1 MDDRPM
7 SRGSKQKIM
16 KLKEELH
23 VKSNADP
30 QSLRVRQLKESYDLA
45 VLKMNE
51 MNSAQGSNLYVK
63 VHGKKAGKAYSALS
77 SIIYASI
84 AAAKIEGLELF
95 VKQTVAALPANMI
108 DLEEWNHVLTLA
120 KDCRAS
126 SMDSSLIK
134 NGLNSSSKL
143 TNEFMKK
150 YQLLYFLATNP
161 IRNTRDEM
169 ILFRKSVIDEL
180 THYQNYCFQ
189 IMQTIFTIVKRFS
202 DYSNNDM
209 NMKRIGALKQEIYDL
224 NNALNATR
232 QQADDAL
239 KEQGESFQQQYNEVV
254 AKLQEDQKTF
264 LASRGDDFKEVNSQ
278 LQLKNQENEILQ
290 QKFSDLQK
298 KLNDLE
304 DFTSKQTVDFLSNAT
319 TNQILS
325 ECLHQVETLTHT
337 RMNQELSDCIHKL
350 QQELLEEKVKVA
362 NFDKT
367 KEKEMVDMKRTYEER
382 IAKISQEFQVKEQE
396 FFKKENNPQMQNL
409 VKEQKNQIAD
419 LESKLSKQEKDFQN
433 KEIENEQLFKEEKQK
448 VSLLEKKLEEKEKEL
463 TNRPHNSKQEE
474 LISGALVVSSSPQVE
489 EDQRK
494 KILELNEKNQLL
506 SKSLEEFSDKT
517 EKMVSSLVGNIEGE
531 KKKSSQLV
539 DFISSL
545 EQQLKENSNQLNSY
559 ENTIQE
565 MSSTYE
571 KQLNALL
578 SEKQAEIN
586 SLTNK
591 LSIYISSKNET
602 GSSSK
607 ETASLASIKS
617 VKDPKEKCQKLE
629 ALLDQLTR
637 EKELMNLERTENES
651 TIEQVGH
658 ENLILK
664 IEINEIKKNEFLVY
678 LKDKIKDLQTY
689 EEKYLVPSSNDEKQ
703 QQSQSHSSSFHSF
716 FPLTSHYLIHDLLK
730 EFQKVKNDI
739 IQLET
744 EIITSTKNS
753 ENENTLLMSPLFIN
767 TLQNWK
773 NQFYRKYDEIFVIQ
787 DKYEKLLFS
796 QEKTPLTAAPAVEQ
810 QLKNMEKERNIL
822 KDKYDFLVEVKADNE
837 RIIKDLREEMNR
849 MTDEVISL
857 KEMCRNTVFSQSVD
871 TLETDNT
878 KRKVGFVDSPEVFLF
893 NTMSSNILSTPE
905 SSAKLDQSQSQSQ
918 FKSQV
923 SLPSI
928 AEGNNNNNHTGP
940 PTSAIPEPNNSNG
953 NQPEKKETAANEQQS
968 PRSQPLTRELS
979 ITKDLT
985 RNSAYYEA
993 QSVVL
998 DAIKA
1003 GMMKVKDSTKP
1014 VVASSG
1020 PMENSSANSSVSSKR
1035 SFSEKKEGGSAKASL
1050 PIPMSITVPA
1060 TVVPQATKTEEEK
1073 HKTQQPETKVE
1084 QAKPVVPEEEKPKK
1098 ERKPF
1103 ANPHSHLDL
1112 NDPFTKS
1119 VVKLQAVGR
1128 SFTARQRVRRIQ
1140 MARKATS
1147 EGILVACYGT
1157 TQGETGW
1164 YTSQDQLFYF
1174 CAQEEEFLLMC
1185 GPITQDIYELAL
1197 EDLVASMTPTIMTPV
1212 EQLPDNSNEES
1223 NMNPMD
1229 SMVERYKK
1237 RPPKFPK
1244 NITIDHLGLQATR
1257 IQIETLLHD
1266 ISLRDHYI
1274 NEYEIQLNDLN
1285 NFINSLQEE
1294 NNFKNY
1300 ELNKLFIINKEQSE
1314 SLSLLNHN
1322 YSNLL
1327 AKMKNYSEKNL
1338 ETMKTTIQS
1347 LGETKLKTAFLKL
1360 TCVIRGFLG
1369 RQRVKRIKQ
1378 MRLADQTGILVAMKD
1393 TNQGESGWYM
1403 GPNGSIFYFVLKD
1416 VRNAKIVLYSLFL
1429 IFYFLFR
1436 ANGFTPLVL

>member
-120 KDCRAS
+120 KDCRTS
-126 SMDSSLIK
+126 SMDSSLSK

-150 YQLLYFLATNP
+150 YQLLFFLATNP

-239 KEQGESFQQQYNEVV
+239 KEQGESFQQQYNEMV

-264 LASRGDDFKEVNSQ
+264 LASCGDDFKEVNSQ
-278 LQLKNQENEILQ
+278 LQLKNQENEVLQ
-290 QKFSDLQK
+290 QNFSDLQK

-325 ECLHQVETLTHT
+325 ECLHQVETLTHAK
-337 RMNQELSDCIHKL
+337 MNQELNDCIHRL
-350 QQELLEEKVKVA
+350 QQDLLEEKEKVA

-367 KEKEMVDMKRTYEER
+367 KEKEMADMKRTYEER
-382 IAKISQEFQVKEQE
+382 IAKMSQDLQVKEQE

-409 VKEQKNQIAD
+409 VKEQKDQIAD

-433 KEIENEQLFKEEKQK
+433 KEIENEKFLKEEKQK

-463 TNRPHNSKQEE
+463 SNRPHQFSDNSKQEE
-474 LISGALVVSSSPQVE
+474 LISGALMSSSPQVE

-545 EQQLKENSNQLNSY
+545 EQQLKENSNHLNSY
-559 ENTIQE
+559 EDTIQE

-578 SEKQAEIN
+578 SEKQTEIN

-591 LSIYISSKNET
+591 LSIYTSSKNET

-607 ETASLASIKS
+607 EAASVASIKS
-617 VKDPKEKCQKLE
+617 MKDPKEKCQKLE

-637 EKELMNLERTENES
+637 EKELMNLEKTENES
-651 TIEQVGH
+651 AIEQVSH

-678 LKDKIKDLQTY
+678 LRDKIKDLQTY

-716 FPLTSHYLIHDLLK
+716 FPLTSHSLIHDLLK

-773 NQFYRKYDEIFVIQ
+773 NQFYKKYDEIFVIQ
-787 DKYEKLLFS
+787 EKYEKLLFS

-810 QLKNMEKERNIL
+810 QLKNLEKERNIL

-837 RIIKDLREEMNR
+837 RIIKELREEMNR

-905 SSAKLDQSQSQSQ
+905 SSAKLDQSQNQAQ

-928 AEGNNNNNHTGP
+928 AEGNNNNAGP
-940 PTSAIPEPNNSNG
+940 PTSAIPDPTNSNG
-953 NQPEKKETAANEQQS
+953 NQPEKKETAINEQLS
-968 PRSQPLTRELS
+968 PPLQPLTRELS

-1035 SFSEKKEGGSAKASL
+1035 SFSEKKEGGSTKASSL
-1050 PIPMSITVPA
+1050 LIPMSITVP
-1060 TVVPQATKTEEEK
+1060 VPLATKTEEEK
-1073 HKTQQPETKVE
+1073 HETQQPETKVE
-1084 QAKPVVPEEEKPKK
+1084 QSKPVVPEEEKPKK

-1103 ANPHSHLDL
+1103 TNPHAHLDL
-1112 NDPFTKS
+1112 QDPFTKS

-1212 EQLPDNSNEES
+1212 EQLPDNNNEES

-1274 NEYEIQLNDLN
+1274 NEYELQLNDLN

-1338 ETMKTTIQS
+1338 ETMKSSIQS
-1347 LGETKLKTAFLKL
+1347 LSSSPEYETKLKTAFLKL
-1360 TCVIRGFLG
+1360 TCIIRGFLG

-1393 TNQGESGWYM
+1393 THQGESGWYM

-1416 VRNAKIVLYSLFL
+1416 VRSETIVF
-1429 IFYFLFR
+1429 
-1436 ANGFTPLVL
+1436 